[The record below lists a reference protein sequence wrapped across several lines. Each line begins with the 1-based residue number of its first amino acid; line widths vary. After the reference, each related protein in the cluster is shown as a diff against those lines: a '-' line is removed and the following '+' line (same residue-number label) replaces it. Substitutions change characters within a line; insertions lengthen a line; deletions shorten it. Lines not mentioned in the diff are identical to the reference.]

1 MSSDDRTLSSIKA
14 FKSFKE
20 KKMATTPTSVDDNQQ
35 GVVKET
41 VERVV
46 TAVQSKS
53 LRIKVIL
60 VVAAGIASLA
70 FQPLGVIGAGLITLL
85 ATEVKS

>member
-1 MSSDDRTLSSIKA
+1 
-14 FKSFKE
+14 
-20 KKMATTPTSVDDNQQ
+20 MATTPTSVDDNQQ

-53 LRIKVIL
+53 LRIKVVL
-60 VVAAGIASLA
+60 VVSAGIASLA